1 MPSKCTITLQTDP
14 SMNKDSIL
22 RVSDI
27 NYQFS
32 KGRRRVWWG
41 GGNLCWV
48 SEARVCFPGLSVT
61 AMVMC
66 LFQISRAWFALH
78 IITFS

>member
-1 MPSKCTITLQTDP
+1 
-14 SMNKDSIL
+14 MNKDSIL

-32 KGRRRVWWG
+32 KGTD
-41 GGNLCWV
+41 LCWV
-48 SEARVCFPGLSVT
+48 SEARVCFPELSVT